1 MDFNVIWPRIQRAVK
16 LDNGVYEEIGN
27 DDSATVQAMV
37 VVGIVALISGLGA
50 AIGPGNFSFG
60 GWIIG
65 AILSATIGLAIGAGI
80 LFIISR
86 LFKAQGGFIQ
96 LFRGL
101 GYAYVPTALGI
112 IPVVGG
118 LVGGIWSIICAIRAV
133 KETQSVS
140 QGAAVAIVLIPV
152 AILFVIGLI
161 LAFAIG
167 LALLG
172 IANS

>member
-1 MDFNVIWPRIQRAVK
+1 M
-16 LDNGVYEEIGN
+16 
-27 DDSATVQAMV
+27 
-37 VVGIVALISGLGA
+37 
-50 AIGPGNFSFG
+50 
-60 GWIIG
+60 
-65 AILSATIGLAIGAGI
+65 
-80 LFIISR
+80 
-86 LFKAQGGFIQ
+86 
-96 LFRGL
+96 
-101 GYAYVPTALGI
+101 PTALGI

-152 AILFVIGLI
+152 AILFVIGLV